1 MSRKKFA
8 QATVIMLALWWFL
21 TGSADALYGRGWYV
35 GLPMA
40 LLAGYLHTRLSQHPQ
55 TPQSIHLQWQQ
66 LPYFFWYFV
75 SRSVVAGIDVA
86 QRTLS
91 PSMGLN
97 DRCLDYPINLPEGPA
112 RVFFMLLISLL
123 PGTLAVR
130 QQATHIRLHVLDST
144 QNISAECE
152 KTEAVVAR
160 LFGIK
165 PQPRKDQL

>member
-1 MSRKKFA
+1 MNKKRFG
-8 QATVIMLALWWFL
+8 QATVVMLALWWFL

-40 LLAGYLHTRLSQHPQ
+40 LLAGYLHTRLSQQQQ
-55 TPQSIHLQWQQ
+55 TPQSIQLQWQQ
-66 LPYFFWYFV
+66 LPYFIWYFI

-91 PSMGLN
+91 PNMGLN
-97 DRCLDYPINLPEGPA
+97 DRCIDYPINLPAGPA

-130 QQATHIRLHVLDST
+130 QQQSHIRLHVLDSS
-144 QNISAECE
+144 QDISAECAR
-152 KTEAVVAR
+152 TEAVVAR
-160 LFGIK
+160 LFGIPLTAK
-165 PQPRKDQL
+165 EQP